1 MKLAKEIVQSIKDA
15 EKIVIT
21 SHRSPDGDSVGSSL
35 GMLRFIQALGKDATI
50 CHPDACPS
58 FIEWL
63 KQGDEIIDFDANQAE
78 VISAMDN
85 ADLIFCLDYNG
96 SGRLGKD
103 MGGVLLAADGKKIMI
118 DHHPGPEDI
127 FDLTASHPDVC
138 STSQL
143 IVELILESGH
153 ENVLNQAIGTPLY
166 LGIVTDTGSFRFSSV
181 TPRTHELIAKLL
193 ENGVKQ
199 AEVHENS
206 FDHNRLD
213 RMKLRGYA
221 IAEKLEV
228 LPNEELAI
236 VSLSELDL
244 ERFNYVKGDT
254 EGLVNLALS
263 IEGVSVAVLLTEK
276 DGKVKMSFRSMGSI
290 VVNKFAVD
298 HFEGGGHMNAA
309 GGVSFL
315 SLEEPIEKL
324 KTLAPTYFGKTHA

>member
-290 VVNKFAVD
+290 VVNKFAGD

-315 SLEEPIEKL
+315 SLEETIEKL

>member
-1 MKLAKEIVQSIKDA
+1 MNFAKEIVQSIETA

-21 SHRSPDGDSVGSSL
+21 SHRSPDGDSIGSSL
-35 GMLRFIQALGKDATI
+35 GLLRFIRSLGKEASV
-50 CHPDACPS
+50 CHPDGCPS

-63 KQGDEIIDFDANQAE
+63 KEGDEIIDFDSDQDR
-78 VISAMDN
+78 VIALMDE

-118 DHHPGPEDI
+118 DHHPNPEDI
-127 FDLTASHPDVC
+127 FDIAASHPEVC

-143 IVELILESGH
+143 IIELILESGY
-153 ENVLNQAIGTPLY
+153 EDKLNQSIGTPLY

-181 TPRTHELIAKLL
+181 TSRTHQLIGMLL

-213 RMKLRGYA
+213 RMKLRGFA

-228 LPNEELAI
+228 LTEQEFAI
-236 VSLSELDL
+236 VSLSEEELN
-244 ERFNYVKGDT
+244 RFNYIKGDT

-263 IEGVSVAVLLTEK
+263 IEGVTVAALLTEK
-276 DGKVKMSFRSMGSI
+276 DGKIKMSFRSMGEI
-290 VVNKFAVD
+290 VVNTFAAEY
-298 HFEGGGHMNAA
+298 FEGGGHMNAA

-315 SLEEPIEKL
+315 SLEETIDKL
-324 KTLAPTYFGKTHA
+324 KSLVPEHFGKSHA